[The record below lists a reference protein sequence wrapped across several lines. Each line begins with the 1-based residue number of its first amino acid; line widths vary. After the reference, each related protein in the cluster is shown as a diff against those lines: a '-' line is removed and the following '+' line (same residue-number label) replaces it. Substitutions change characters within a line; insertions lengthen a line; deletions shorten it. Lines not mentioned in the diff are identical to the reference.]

1 VLAIPAPFALFATP
15 VQATV
20 DAFAAGGQ
28 APFGALATPI
38 EPVVDPLAAMF
49 QPCGTP
55 RVPEGDLVRGAPV
68 EARFGAVATAIHPM
82 LDALATTVHPV
93 FDAVAAA
100 IEPVLDAIAL
110 VGGKRR
116 SRGQQQQGAG
126 EGG

>member
-1 VLAIPAPFALFATP
+1 VLAIPATFALFATP
-15 VQATV
+15 VQAMV
-20 DAFAAGGQ
+20 DTFAARGQ
-28 APFGALATPI
+28 APFHALATAI

-55 RVPEGDLVRGAPV
+55 RVPERGLVRGASV

-116 SRGQQQQGAG
+116 SRG
-126 EGG
+126 